1 MKIRCDEFVL
11 KNEQMI
17 TKAEGRF
24 KDQQSEMR
32 HLEVQSHTMRQELF
46 QAQAAI
52 LEQSGTRAA
61 GEVKSDTP
69 VAEDE
74 LRRQLAEL
82 ELERAGQVA
91 SLHTELDWANS
102 ELLAKQRDLDKL
114 SSASSM
120 SAKIPSWPG
129 WESHPESAELEL

>member
-1 MKIRCDEFVL
+1 
-11 KNEQMI
+11 MI

-24 KDQQSEMR
+24 KDQRSEMR
-32 HLEVQSHTMRQELF
+32 HLEVQSHTMRLELF
-46 QAQAAI
+46 PAQAAI

-102 ELLAKQRDLDKL
+102 ELLAKQRDL
-114 SSASSM
+114 
-120 SAKIPSWPG
+120 G
-129 WESHPESAELEL
+129 